1 MTQRMRMV
9 KCGMG
14 MKMRKPT
21 RNMPE
26 QQAAPRPVPVP
37 LPRIMENPTRYVKFA

>member
-26 QQAAPRPVPVP
+26 QAAPRPVPVP